1 MLHLLKSAE
10 TYLICRVPTV
20 SCGPSSTLG
29 PALPWPRGRRQ
40 HLTDE
45 PISTPEK
52 AKLHPPVA
60 LGSHGVDDIS
70 FDGLVTD
77 HSDILTGP
85 VPLIGHG
92 GSNLC
97 GDNLGPGLTELL

>member
-1 MLHLLKSAE
+1 MSAGIKNLRAHDKCLLNLVGLLA
-10 TYLICRVPTV
+10 
-20 SCGPSSTLG
+20 
-29 PALPWPRGRRQ
+29 PWDRPYHG

-45 PISTPEK
+45 SISTPEK

-97 GDNLGPGLTELL
+97 GDNLDPGLTELL